1 MDFLCWPSIPM
12 VFPISI
18 SDPSSLHPIHK
29 QNLLVQPLRHPEYD
43 LSFYIVVWA
52 AIFLHLNYYKY
63 LQTKLSPSPAPPQ
76 PLTPDCS
83 HHIQWA
89 FKHWSQVTPCPAQRP
104 AGAPVS
110 EANHGP
116 RDGPQCV
123 VCPPLLPSPLSPL
136 PPTLPLTHS
145 SPATRVSL
153 LPLNTPDTTFPLL
166 VLRYLGILLSFFL
179 PISTERSPHQWS
191 FPDQPI

>member
-1 MDFLCWPSIPM
+1 MTPLSFIQ
-12 VFPISI
+12 SI
-18 SDPSSLHPIHK
+18 SKICWHNLWDIQNMTSASTLWSGLPSSYTWIITSTFKPSSL
-29 QNLLVQPLRHPEYD
+29 L
-43 LSFYIVVWA
+43 
-52 AIFLHLNYYKY
+52 
-63 LQTKLSPSPAPPQ
+63 PPHQ

-89 FKHWSQVTPCPAQRP
+89 FNHWSQVTPCPAQRP

-123 VCPPLLPSPLSPL
+123 VCPPLLPSPRSPF
-136 PPTLPLTHS
+136 PPTLPVTHS

-179 PISTERSPHQWS
+179 PVSTERSPHQWS
-191 FPDQPI
+191 FPDRPI